1 MKNVFTLFILI
12 CFSNATFASNSNSAE
27 PIHVAVSG
35 KGQPVLFI
43 PGFTVPGE
51 VWNPVVKELEKT
63 YECHVVTLAGFG
75 GKEPISF
82 PWLPQINESL
92 ETYLIEQDLKNVTVV
107 GHSLGGTVA
116 TWLAS
121 RENSRISQLV
131 IVDALPATGAL
142 MFPDFNPDNLSYDSP
157 YNKQQ
162 LEMSDENFEQM
173 AVGMSMGMSLNKEA
187 QQQIKAWMLQA
198 DRKTYVYG
206 YTDYLKLDMRE
217 NLKMIT
223 IPVTIIAADQ
233 PYGAAM
239 ATQTYKKQY
248 ENLENYNLI
257 MATDAAHFIMLDQPE
272 WFMDRLKEVLSND

>member
-1 MKNVFTLFILI
+1 MKNLWIIVFAI
-12 CFSNATFASNSNSAE
+12 CFSTTTFASSSTE
-27 PIHVAVSG
+27 PIHVEVSG
-35 KGQPVLFI
+35 KGQPIVFI

-51 VWNPVVKELEKT
+51 VWNPVVKELERNF
-63 YECHVVTLAGFG
+63 ECHVVTLAGFG

-92 ETYLIEQDLKNVTVV
+92 ETYLIDQDLKNVTVV

-173 AVGMSMGMSLNKEA
+173 AAGMSMGMSINKEA
-187 QQQIKAWMLQA
+187 QQQIKGWMQQA

-257 MATDAAHFIMLDQPE
+257 MAADAAHFIMLDQPV
-272 WFMDRLKEVLSND
+272 WFMNQLNELLATD